1 MKNETLRQL
10 QTGQGPVP
18 WTKDISHNRVPLRL
32 YSIGWL
38 SYITL
43 FASVTLRLWERQKIL
58 PKPVFALPSGGR
70 WYSPAELTAFRT
82 AIEFYVT
89 NGRDK
94 EVLRKQMAAASLKI
108 RRVYSSI
115 TPEAAGKMDPAYFKL
130 PSEGIYSKENRRKA
144 HLVGSVIATLEKIQK
159 SNEAKYNRSEDH
171 PQESDTLGIRRSARP
186 LQPVHK
192 AVAQLPKRGSKHRD
206 NPARGKL

>member
-1 MKNETLRQL
+1 MKKETLVKL
-10 QTGQGPVP
+10 QAGQGPVP
-18 WTKDISHNRVPLRL
+18 WTKDIAHNKVPIRL

-43 FASVTLRLWERQKIL
+43 FAAVTLRLWERRAIL
-58 PKPVFALPSGGR
+58 PKPIFALPSGGR

-82 AIEFYVT
+82 AIEFYVS

-108 RRVYSSI
+108 RRVYSTI
-115 TPEAAGKMDPAYFKL
+115 TPESASRLDPAYFKL
-130 PSEGIYSKENRRKA
+130 PSEGNYSKENRRKA
-144 HLVGSVIATLEKIQK
+144 HIVGSLLSTLEKIQNA
-159 SNEAKYNRSEDH
+159 NETKHHRSEDH
-171 PQESDTLGIRRSARP
+171 PQESDTFGIRRSARP

-206 NPARGKL
+206 NPPRGKL